1 MTRRRARELAF
12 RALFQAERGGA
23 PLLTVWDELRAD
35 LTEQTPDEAQE
46 AYGDVLDAEGIEF
59 AERLVH
65 TFAANQSELDGI
77 LAGALEGWTFSQMS
91 QTDLAVLRLALTE
104 LTYEGLPPEVTFE
117 VAVRIAKRYG
127 GEESGRFV
135 NGVLARLSREQLA
148 AKADR
153 DAETDVPDTLAAPKA
168 TVGEG

>member
-1 MTRRRARELAF
+1 MSRRRARELAF

-23 PLLTVWDELRAD
+23 PLLTVWEELRAD

-46 AYGDVLDAEGIEF
+46 AYGDVLGAEGLAF
-59 AERLVH
+59 AERLVR
-65 TFAANQSELDGI
+65 TFAAHQDELDGV

-104 LTYEGLPPEVTFE
+104 LTYEDLPPEVTFE

-135 NGVLARLSREQLA
+135 NGVLARLYRERTLEGA
-148 AKADR
+148 AADGEAA
-153 DAETDVPDTLAAPKA
+153 AEAPA
-168 TVGEG
+168 ESEG